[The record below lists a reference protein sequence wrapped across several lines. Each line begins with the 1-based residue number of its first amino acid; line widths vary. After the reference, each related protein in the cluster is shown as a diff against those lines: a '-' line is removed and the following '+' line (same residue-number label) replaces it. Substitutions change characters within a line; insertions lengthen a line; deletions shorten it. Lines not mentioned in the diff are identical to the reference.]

1 MKTTTKRFEDVQFA
15 KKVIALAKTRG
26 IEMVKRGN
34 DVSFLY
40 GVNSVNKT
48 FEETE
53 TTQAFFINAEAMGY
67 TFKDDD
73 MPERI
78 FKSVIAA
85 ISTYL
90 GKVKVSKAEEAVAL
104 VLTDVNGVFRFAGI
118 VEYHENET
126 NKDEPGNWSYVLT
139 FNEEDLESV
148 CKKRNVKKFLFGDDA
163 FKNIL
168 DKVSYDIG
176 SITFE
181 HSRFMYDACL
191 LCVDTLIGILDKEA
205 KEDEVVDVEM
215 PGYFTASV
223 EVEGG
228 VKIFSIVP
236 DGAMKELIKGDIDLD
251 R

>member
-1 MKTTTKRFEDVQFA
+1 MRTVGMEFLIATMNATRKMEELKKHIRKTDVFTA
-15 KKVIALAKTRG
+15 A
-26 IEMVKRGN
+26 
-34 DVSFLY
+34 
-40 GVNSVNKT
+40 SVNKT
-48 FEETE
+48 FEESE
-53 TTQAFFINAEAMGY
+53 TSQAFFINAEAMGY
-67 TFKDDD
+67 AFRDDD

-78 FKSVIAA
+78 FKSFIAA

-90 GKVKVSKAEEAVAL
+90 GKVKVSKPEEAVAL

-139 FNEEDLESV
+139 FNEEDLESI
-148 CKKRNVKKFLFGDDA
+148 CKKREVKKYLFSDDA
-163 FKNIL
+163 FKNVL
-168 DKVSYDIG
+168 DKVAYDIG
-176 SITFE
+176 SVQFE
-181 HSRFMYDACL
+181 HSRYMYDACL
-191 LCVDTLIGILDKEA
+191 LCVDTLLGILDKEA
-205 KEDEVVDVEM
+205 KENEVVDIEM

-223 EVEGG
+223 EIEGG